1 MIDQCGVISK
11 NAQQAEY
18 EANAVSVY
26 LGDTFNALSNLSNK
40 KFIENVSFSSGER
53 IFFLN
58 PSSQWLPLKNP
69 PSPLKIKTS
78 QS

>member
-1 MIDQCGVISK
+1 VIDQCEVISK
-11 NAQQAEY
+11 SAQQAEY

-40 KFIENVSFSSGER
+40 KFIENVSFSYGER

-58 PSSQWLPLKNP
+58 PSSQWLLLKNQ
-69 PSPLKIKTS
+69 PSLLKIKRNLS
-78 QS
+78 